1 MNTRWWSRAGRVRGF
16 GALMLLALAL
26 GGCGSLRDGGSAR
39 SGTAV
44 AVPAPAE
51 KEKRPVPV
59 VRATP
64 EPVAPVSYADYVQR
78 LGVQEQER
86 EIERQR
92 FAFSRDKSDVRRLY
106 YGMAL
111 ALASSTPANRRAAAP
126 VLEPLLKDVGGRDP
140 DVRAVAGLVMALIQ
154 EQRRGDEL
162 ERKLDAVKEIERTLM
177 QRERMPPTSVGTGSG
192 GRP

>member
-1 MNTRWWSRAGRVRGF
+1 MTTRWWSRAGRVRGF
-16 GALMLLALAL
+16 GALMLLALALAL

-44 AVPAPAE
+44 AVPAE

-78 LGVQEQER
+78 LGLQEQER

-92 FAFSRDKSDVRRLY
+92 VAFSRDKSDVRRLY